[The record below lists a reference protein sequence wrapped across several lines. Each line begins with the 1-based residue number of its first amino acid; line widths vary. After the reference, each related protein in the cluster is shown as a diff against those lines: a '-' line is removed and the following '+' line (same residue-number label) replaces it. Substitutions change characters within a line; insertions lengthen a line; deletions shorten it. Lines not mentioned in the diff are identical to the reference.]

1 MRRTTLVWSV
11 CAAALL
17 PAFTAGSAIA
27 SDPSTLQD
35 AGQVATNDQS
45 ADSRA
50 TSTQDRPTNTNIQV
64 SILSPGAGGGS
75 VAQTNAS
82 EAHSSAGNEAA
93 TAQRAAQ
100 HGGTGGRQDAG
111 QAASNDQDADSEATS
126 EQDHPSN
133 TNIQVSILSPGAGGG
148 SVRQG
153 NGSKA
158 KSAAGS
164 RNATDQ
170 AAEQAGGHR
179 SGGTP
184 ATGQKAHNEQDADS
198 EATSEQDH
206 PANVNIVVAILSPG
220 AGGGPV
226 DQANVSSAESE
237 AGNANGT
244 TQASRQHPDDGGRG
258 AVQSTGQLAESE
270 QDAGSEATSEQDGA
284 QNARGALGSRGGRP
298 RDGGARQVNAS
309 TAKSASGSTNAT
321 TQDARQSAARSGGFA
336 AHAVQALGQK
346 AVNEQDADSD
356 ATSEQDEPLNLHLG
370 SGGAL
375 SQDNVSRAGS
385 TAANENETAQ
395 RAAQA
400 LGAVAA
406 LE

>member
-1 MRRTTLVWSV
+1 MRRTTLAWSV

-50 TSTQDRPTNTNIQV
+50 TSTQDRPSNTNIQV

-82 EAHSSAGNEAA
+82 EAVSSAGNTNA

-100 HGGTGGRQDAG
+100 QGGKGARQSAG

-126 EQDHPSN
+126 EQDRPSN

-153 NGSKA
+153 NGSTA

-164 RNATDQ
+164 RNATRQ
-170 AAEQAGGHR
+170 VAEQAGGHR
-179 SGGTP
+179 SGGTQ
-184 ATGQKAHNEQDADS
+184 AIGQKAHNEQDADS

-206 PANVNIVVAILSPG
+206 PSNVNIVVAILSPG

-226 DQANVSSAESE
+226 HQANVSSAESE
-237 AGNANGT
+237 AGNANAT
-244 TQASRQHPDDGGRG
+244 TQASRQHRDDGGRG
-258 AVQSTGQLAESE
+258 AVQGTGQLAENE
-270 QDAGSEATSEQDGA
+270 QDADSEAASEQDGPR
-284 QNARGALGSRGGRP
+284 NAAAGGRS
-298 RDGGARQVNAS
+298 GGARQVNAS
-309 TAKSASGSTNAT
+309 TAESASGSRNAT
-321 TQDARQSAARSGGFA
+321 TQDAEQSAARSGGFA

-346 AVNEQDADSD
+346 AVNDQDADSD
-356 ATSEQDEPLNLHLG
+356 ATSEQDEPRNLHLG
-370 SGGAL
+370 SGGAMSL
-375 SQDNVSRAGS
+375 DNVSRAGS
-385 TAANENETAQ
+385 TAANENATVQ

-400 LGAVAA
+400 LGAVAG